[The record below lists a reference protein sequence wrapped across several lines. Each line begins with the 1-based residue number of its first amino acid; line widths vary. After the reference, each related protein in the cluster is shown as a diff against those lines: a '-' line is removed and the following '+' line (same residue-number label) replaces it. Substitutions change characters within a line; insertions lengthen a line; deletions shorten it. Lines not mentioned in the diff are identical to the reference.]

1 MRGGQRAK
9 QHMRNGSF
17 GARSLTR
24 PLDAAAAPDPPFA
37 LLTLYIIA
45 ILAGQNSIDWLQI
58 CPIDVKNS
66 IDGCKNARIRR
77 FFLQIQVS
85 KWRVNFFIGFS
96 YEVII
101 FPAICGMWEENPA
114 MMMPMDE
121 K

>member
-1 MRGGQRAK
+1 MRGGHSAK

-24 PLDAAAAPDPPFA
+24 PLDAAAPDPPFP

-45 ILAGQNSIDWLQI
+45 ILARQNSIGCLQI

-96 YEVII
+96 CED
-101 FPAICGMWEENPA
+101 PADYLSSNLQNARRKSSHDDG
-114 MMMPMDE
+114 
-121 K
+121 